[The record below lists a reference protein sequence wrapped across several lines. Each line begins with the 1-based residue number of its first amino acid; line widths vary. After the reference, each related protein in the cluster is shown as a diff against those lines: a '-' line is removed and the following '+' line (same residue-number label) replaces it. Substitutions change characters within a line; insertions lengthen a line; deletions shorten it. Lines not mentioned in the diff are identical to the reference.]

1 MTFQVQTMI
10 GNEALVSGTDKLG
23 NTGKMVVSTTQWDE
37 LKSRKNF
44 SSAKEDFD
52 KAVEEFFKPLTKA
65 AKKAQKKLAASQ
77 EQDPISYV
85 VIDEG
90 VEGVEA
96 QPRQLMQ
103 LSRDSIVLRLI
114 EEGDTDR
121 LVWVDDHTL
130 AILAKS

>member
-1 MTFQVQTMI
+1 MTFQVQYMV
-10 GNEALVSGTDKLG
+10 GDEALVTGTDVAG
-23 NTGKMVVSTTQWDE
+23 NSGRTTVSTTQWNE
-37 LKSRKNF
+37 LQARAGFTK
-44 SSAKEDFD
+44 ATEDFD

-65 AKKAQKKLAASQ
+65 AKKAQKKMAASQ

-90 VEGVEA
+90 IEGVEA
-96 QPRQLMQ
+96 KPRQLVH
-103 LSRDSIVLRLI
+103 LSRDSIILRLI

-121 LVWVDDHTL
+121 LVWVDDSTL

>member
-1 MTFQVQTMI
+1 MTFTVQYMV
-10 GNEALVSGTDKLG
+10 GDEALVTGTDIAG
-23 NTGKMVVSTTQWDE
+23 NEGRTTVSTTQWNE
-37 LKSRKNF
+37 LQARAGFTK
-44 SSAKEDFD
+44 ATEDFD

-77 EQDPISYV
+77 EQDPVSYI

-96 QPRQLMQ
+96 QPRQLVQ